1 MLYNTGRWR
10 NIMFKEKEVRIL
22 EIDEAHFINKIL
34 NIGAIKQG
42 EFFQRRYVYD
52 FNPINPNK
60 LIRLRTNGNKTTLT
74 IKEIKDRYAID
85 GTEELEVEVDDFDNT
100 NFILNQLGYKARNY
114 QENYRKV
121 FVLDN
126 TEISIDSWPLIPTY
140 VEIEGKNN
148 NDVINTLTKIGYSLT
163 DVTTLDVESIYREI
177 YGINIKEI
185 KELKF
190 GDDSYESM
198 LEYNKQM
205 QQKL

>member
-1 MLYNTGRWR
+1 
-10 NIMFKEKEVRIL
+10 MFKEKEVRIL

-60 LIRLRTNGNKTTLT
+60 WIRLRTNGNKTTLT